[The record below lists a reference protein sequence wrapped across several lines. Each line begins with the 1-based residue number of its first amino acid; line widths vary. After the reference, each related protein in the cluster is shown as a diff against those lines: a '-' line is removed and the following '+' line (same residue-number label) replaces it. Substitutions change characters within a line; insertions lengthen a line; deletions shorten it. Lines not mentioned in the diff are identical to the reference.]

1 MFYFFYVIINS
12 GDNEKNGVLILT
24 LKKYFEMFY
33 SFFKIGA
40 FTIGGGYA
48 MIPLIEKEVVD
59 KKQWI
64 DREDFLDMLA
74 LAQSAPGPI
83 AINTAVFV
91 GYKMAGIPGMIF
103 TVLGS
108 VLPSFIIILIIAS
121 FFVGI
126 KDSEAVE
133 RAFKGIRPAVVALIA
148 APVLRLG
155 KSAKINR
162 KTIII
167 PILVAVLVAFAKI
180 TAVYIIL
187 AAAVLGI
194 LYGKFAKGRE
204 NK

>member
-194 LYGKFAKGRE
+194 LYGKFAKGRA